1 MDNVQLGVV
10 QPQNIQKAASL
21 GAAAVNN
28 RNQASKAQAMARHP
42 AGAGRS
48 AEFHQQAKMHLNAAT
63 SNESR
68 LQGMVGPSS
77 SMPYTGSQDTSL
89 AQYS

>member
-10 QPQNIQKAASL
+10 KPQNIQKAASL
-21 GAAAVNN
+21 GAAAVNS
-28 RNQASKAQAMARHP
+28 RSAAGKAQAMARHP

-63 SNESR
+63 SNEAR
-68 LQGMVGPSS
+68 LQSMVSQGESIPDTGTDR
-77 SMPYTGSQDTSL
+77 SMSPYN
-89 AQYS
+89 